1 MFLQRDGVEMGS
13 GKEAGRKRWKAGQE
27 SRERRE
33 RGERERRERER
44 RVEGRR
50 MEKQGCKHEGVQS
63 RHKGDRDSVHHSF
76 YKITF
81 LLDTNWHTLTST
93 PVHLLVDP
101 L

>member
-27 SRERRE
+27 LRERRE
-33 RGERERRERER
+33 R
-44 RVEGRR
+44 RVGGRR
-50 MEKQGCKHEGVQS
+50 MEKQGCEHEGVQS